1 METLNNDFVHS
12 IPERILPGI
21 LYISMERSVAIHLC
35 ACGCGNEVVT
45 PLSPADWQLKYDG
58 AVISLSPSIG
68 NWNFPC
74 QSHYWITNNKIKW
87 AASWNKKQIEDSR
100 DFHYNRRKML
110 EPENKDEPKVQE
122 ESLIIVKKK
131 RWAFWGILRFF
142 KL

>member
-1 METLNNDFVHS
+1 
-12 IPERILPGI
+12 
-21 LYISMERSVAIHLC
+21 MERSVAIHLC

-58 AVISLSPSIG
+58 AVISLIPSIG

-87 AASWNKKQIEDSR
+87 AASWNKNQIEDSR

-110 EPENKDEPKVQE
+110 EPENKDAPKVQD